1 MMLQASNL
9 TRHFANITALDSVDL
24 AVEQGQVRGL
34 LGPNGAGKSTAIRI
48 VCGVLS
54 PSAGSV
60 IINGVNLLDDP
71 VCAKSLIGYLPE
83 GAPLPSELR
92 CIDYLVFIGR
102 LYGLVRQRYMH
113 AISEWSHRCG
123 IDDVIHQT
131 IGTLSRGYRQ
141 RLGLAGALIHKPK
154 LVILDEPST
163 GLDPGQSASFR
174 NLVREVATDSAVLYS
189 SHNLSEVEATCD
201 EVSILCGGRKVAQG
215 TFESLQHGGSSV
227 IVEVSPHS
235 VAAML
240 PTSTTSPIDDDW
252 MRCVCTQD
260 ETDMSKLGE
269 EVAQQVASNG
279 GRVRLIQPTSETVE
293 EMYLRLIRESQVQS

>member
-1 MMLQASNL
+1 MLKASNL
-9 TRHFANITALDSVDL
+9 TRRFANITALYSVDL
-24 AVEQGQVRGL
+24 AVEKGQVSGL

-60 IINGVNLLDDP
+60 FINGVNLLDDP
-71 VCAKSLIGYLPE
+71 VSAKTLIGYLPE

-92 CIDYLVFIGR
+92 CIDYLIFVGR
-102 LYGLVRQRYMH
+102 LYGLDRQGYMQ

-123 IDDVIHQT
+123 IDDVIRQT

-141 RLGLAGALIHKPK
+141 RLGLAASLIHKPK

-163 GLDPGQSASFR
+163 GLDPGQSASYR
-174 NLVREVATDSAVLYS
+174 KLVREIATDSAVLYS

-201 EVSILCGGRKVAQG
+201 EVTILCGGRKVAQG
-215 TFESLQHGGSSV
+215 TFESLQRGGSSV

-235 VAAML
+235 IAATL
-240 PTSTTSPIDDDW
+240 PTSTTSSIDEDW

-260 ETDMSKLGE
+260 DTDVDKLGE
-269 EVAQQVASNG
+269 EIATKVASNG
-279 GRVRLIQPTSETVE
+279 GRVRLIQPSSETVE
-293 EMYLRLIRESQVQS
+293 AMYLRLIRESQVQS